1 MAKGEAS
8 VRRRL
13 GVVVSHPIQY
23 QTPMFQA
30 LARHPD
36 IDPLVLYCHRALPR
50 EQAGAGFGVPFDWD
64 VPLFDGYPYRFLDNV
79 ARAPDLGS
87 FRGLDTPGIHEIIR
101 RESFD
106 AVLVSGWHFKSYWQA
121 IRSCWKS
128 RTPVMVRGDSHLHV
142 ESPSI
147 RRLVK
152 GITHRCLLPRF
163 DACLAVGKWS
173 AEYFRNYGV
182 PSDRI
187 FLVPHAPDRERILS
201 GWRQARARFSQ
212 IRASWGL
219 PENHVVFLFA
229 GKFIAR
235 KRPVD
240 FVEAIHRAAS
250 RGVPVCGLMVG
261 DGPLRADCEREA
273 ARLDAPVRFAGF
285 LNQTAILQAYAS
297 ADVLVLPSSSETWG
311 LVVNEAMICG
321 LPCMVSDRVGCGP
334 DLVRSGETGWVFP
347 AEDVSRLADAMED
360 AARERAATTAMG
372 SRAQVLSAG
381 FSPEIAA
388 DQVAQAVHSIAV
400 RRS

>member
-1 MAKGEAS
+1 
-8 VRRRL
+8 VRNRL
-13 GVVVSHPIQY
+13 GIVVSHPIQY

-30 LARHPD
+30 LARHPN
-36 IDPLVLYCHRALPR
+36 IDPLVLYCHRALPH
-50 EQAGAGFGVPFDWD
+50 EQADAGFGVPFDWD
-64 VPLFDGYPYRFLDNV
+64 VPLFEGYSYRFLDNI
-79 ARAPDLGS
+79 ARKPDLGS
-87 FRGLDTPGIHEIIR
+87 FRGLDTPHIDEIIR
-101 RESFD
+101 RENFD

-142 ESPSI
+142 ESSSF

-152 GITHRCLLPRF
+152 GISHRCLLRRF

-182 PSDRI
+182 RPERI
-187 FLVPHAPDRERILS
+187 FVVPHAPDRERILS
-201 GWRQARARFSQ
+201 GWRQERLRVLK
-212 IRASWGL
+212 IRESWGL

-229 GKFIAR
+229 GKFVVR
-235 KRPVD
+235 KRPLD
-240 FVEAIHRAAS
+240 FIEAIHRAAS
-250 RGVPVCGLMVG
+250 RGSPVRGLMVG
-261 DGPLRADCEREA
+261 DGPLRAACEREA

-334 DLVRSGETGWVFP
+334 DLIQSGETGWVFP
-347 AEDVSRLADAMED
+347 AEDVSRLADAMEA
-360 AARERAATTAMG
+360 AARGRAATADMG
-372 SRAQVLSAG
+372 CKARVLSAS

-388 DQVAQAVHSIAV
+388 DQVAQAIRSIAV
-400 RRS
+400 RRR